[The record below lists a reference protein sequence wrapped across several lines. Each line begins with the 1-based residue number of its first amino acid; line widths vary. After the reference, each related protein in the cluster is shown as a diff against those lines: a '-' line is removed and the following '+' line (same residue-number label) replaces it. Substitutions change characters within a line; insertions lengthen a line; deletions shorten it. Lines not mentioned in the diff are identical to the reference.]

1 MDMGRPDSFGI
12 DLRVLVPSVL
22 MAVAPLTAQTS
33 SPQPL
38 KLLISVEQQQ
48 ITAPFPAR
56 VTLHLHNSGQTA
68 LWLYRHARDQAAVEL
83 TQASRLELAES
94 GASYTTGGSVLK
106 IQLEPAETREVATP
120 APTHALESVG
130 FPHPRLVKL
139 APGEDYEE
147 KAVIHLAPASV
158 ESEGARKPFWGRYRF
173 SITYSAK
180 FSNAEETERSLG
192 LTVWQGEVGSNTIEL
207 ELRPPTGAASVAG
220 ATVGAESRRV
230 SSVLV
235 SLSDAD
241 ERLIDQMLSD
251 PQGRFSFTE
260 LPPGLYWVTARRAN
274 SQVDT
279 VVFRHLELTQ
289 AEPAGVIELPLLPP
303 EVYQPKQMLHKPV
316 LLRVTDSAG
325 RPAENVALE
334 IAWSSGT
341 VLDNVKAQ
349 TGDDGAASVLLI
361 PGRNFVTLKRRGC
374 PKEEQRIDVAPGDG
388 IDDSK
393 LILECARK

>member
-1 MDMGRPDSFGI
+1 MRWGFR
-12 DLRVLVPSVL
+12 
-22 MAVAPLTAQTS
+22 S
-33 SPQPL
+33 SPFLPSLLLLLPAKVNPATEPNSL
-38 KLLISVEQQQ
+38 KLVIFVEQQQ

-68 LWLYRHARDQAAVEL
+68 LWLYRHARDPAAFEL
-83 TQASRLELAES
+83 TAARRLELAES
-94 GASYTTGGSVLK
+94 GASYTTGGSVLSVR
-106 IQLEPAETREVATP
+106 LEPAEAREVATP
-120 APTHALESVG
+120 AETHVLESVG
-130 FPHPRLVKL
+130 LPHPRLARL

-158 ESEGARKPFWGRYRF
+158 GSEGGRKPLWGRYRF

-180 FSNAEETERSLG
+180 FSNAEETERGLG
-192 LTVWQGEVGSNTIEL
+192 LVVWQGDVNSNTVDL
-207 ELRPPTGAASVAG
+207 ELRPPAGTASLAG
-220 ATVGAESRRV
+220 ATIGPESRPV

-235 SLSDAD
+235 SLSDGD
-241 ERLIDQMLSD
+241 QRLIDQTLSD
-251 PQGRFSFTE
+251 SQGRFSFTE

-279 VVFRHLELTQ
+279 VVFRHVELTQ

-334 IAWSSGT
+334 ITWSSGT

-349 TGDDGAASVLLI
+349 TGDDGAAAVLLI